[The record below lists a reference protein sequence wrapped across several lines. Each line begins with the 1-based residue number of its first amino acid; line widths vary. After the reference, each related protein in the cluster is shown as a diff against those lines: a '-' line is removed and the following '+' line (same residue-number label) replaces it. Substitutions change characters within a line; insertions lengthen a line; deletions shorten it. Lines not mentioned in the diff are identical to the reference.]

1 MALKRRQKISPSFSM
16 SSMTDLIFLLLIFF
30 MITSTMVSPNAIKV
44 LLPQGSEQT
53 SAKPMARVIIDKDL
67 NYYGAFGNED
77 EMPLAIDEVT
87 AFLQECAR
95 KEPEMY
101 VALYA
106 DESIPYREI
115 VRVLNIANENHFKM
129 VLATRRPDKNE
140 NRVTLKK
147 NKVIGIVCTV
157 ALHVLVLLLLF
168 LLKLTVPA
176 EQEEGGVPVMLGN
189 TELAAGDADPY
200 TMTEVDVMP
209 SEAPSS
215 APEAAVE
222 PEVEQP
228 MITQQDEPSLQV
240 KKEKPKTETKKEQ
253 PKKTPVKTETQK
265 VNKPKEKTEAEKRA
279 EAEKAAA
286 QAAANAIAG
295 AFGKGSQMG
304 SKGNAAG
311 AGLQGSPTG
320 NSSTGKTSGVGGSGT
335 FDLNGRTLGGGKPPV
350 PVYNVQDEGR
360 VVVTIVVNPAG
371 QVIST
376 SINKRTNTVNPAL
389 RRAAEEAAR
398 KARFNAVDG
407 VNNQSG
413 TITYYFKLK

>member
-1 MALKRRQKISPSFSM
+1 M
-16 SSMTDLIFLLLIFF
+16 
-30 MITSTMVSPNAIKV
+30 
-44 LLPQGSEQT
+44 
-53 SAKPMARVIIDKDL
+53 
-67 NYYGAFGNED
+67 
-77 EMPLAIDEVT
+77 
-87 AFLQECAR
+87 
-95 KEPEMY
+95 
-101 VALYA
+101 
-106 DESIPYREI
+106 
-115 VRVLNIANENHFKM
+115 
-129 VLATRRPDKNE
+129 
-140 NRVTLKK
+140 KK

-209 SEAPSS
+209 SEVPSS

-240 KKEKPKTETKKEQ
+240 KKEKPKTETKK
-253 PKKTPVKTETQK
+253 
-265 VNKPKEKTEAEKRA
+265 VNKPKEKTEAEKRE

-304 SKGNAAG
+304 SKGNAAR

-320 NSSTGKTSGVGGSGT
+320 NSSTGKTSGVGGYGT
-335 FDLNGRTLGGGKPPV
+335 FDLNGRTLGGGKLPV

>member
-1 MALKRRQKISPSFSM
+1 M
-16 SSMTDLIFLLLIFF
+16 
-30 MITSTMVSPNAIKV
+30 
-44 LLPQGSEQT
+44 
-53 SAKPMARVIIDKDL
+53 
-67 NYYGAFGNED
+67 
-77 EMPLAIDEVT
+77 
-87 AFLQECAR
+87 
-95 KEPEMY
+95 
-101 VALYA
+101 
-106 DESIPYREI
+106 
-115 VRVLNIANENHFKM
+115 
-129 VLATRRPDKNE
+129 
-140 NRVTLKK
+140 KK

-189 TELAAGDADPY
+189 TELVAGDADPY

-215 APEAAVE
+215 APEAAAE

-320 NSSTGKTSGVGGSGT
+320 NSSTGKTSGVGGYGT
-335 FDLNGRTLGGGKPPV
+335 FDLNGRTLGGGKLPV

-413 TITYYFKLK
+413 TITYNFKLK